1 MDTKIIV
8 RYAIRETMG
17 LVVLGVAL
25 FWSAGR
31 LDWWPA
37 WALIGVMLA
46 WIVATAVVI
55 LRVNPDLLA
64 ERLGPRQGAKR
75 WDTAI
80 MSVVGLAQLARYIL
94 AGLDQRYGW
103 TGSFP
108 PAAQIAALIVCALGY
123 ALVVWATGSNAYF
136 SQIVRMQPERDHA
149 VATGGPYRC
158 VRHPAY
164 VGTILFELTTPILL
178 GSWWAL
184 VPSAVNVV
192 LFVVRTA
199 LEDRT
204 LGAELAGYADYAR
217 QTRHRLIPGV
227 W

>member
-1 MDTKIIV
+1 M
-8 RYAIRETMG
+8 
-17 LVVLGVAL
+17 
-25 FWSAGR
+25 
-31 LDWWPA
+31 
-37 WALIGVMLA
+37 
-46 WIVATAVVI
+46 
-55 LRVNPDLLA
+55 
-64 ERLGPRQGAKR
+64 
-75 WDTAI
+75 
-80 MSVVGLAQLARYIL
+80 
-94 AGLDQRYGW
+94 
-103 TGSFP
+103 
-108 PAAQIAALIVCALGY
+108 
-123 ALVVWATGSNAYF
+123 
-136 SQIVRMQPERDHA
+136 
-149 VATGGPYRC
+149 
-158 VRHPAY
+158 RHPAY

>member
-75 WDTAI
+75 WDSAI